1 MWDYVYQLLCDVRYQ
16 EYIRWEDPDSLVFRV
31 VDPNGLARLWGN
43 HKVSS
48 HQDKRLHRW
57 RIKQSRKK
65 QEHWGIV
72 NNVVMT
78 NDLFLQNRENMT
90 YEKMSRALRH
100 YYKLNII
107 KKERGQKLLFRSR
120 LLSLSSAFYFPL
132 K

>member
-1 MWDYVYQLLCDVRYQ
+1 MGRSGQLGFQGGGPQWIGTALGKPQGEFPSGKTATQV
-16 EYIRWEDPDSLVFRV
+16 E
-31 VDPNGLARLWGN
+31 N
-43 HKVSS
+43 KT
-48 HQDKRLHRW
+48 
-57 RIKQSRKK
+57 KQSRKK